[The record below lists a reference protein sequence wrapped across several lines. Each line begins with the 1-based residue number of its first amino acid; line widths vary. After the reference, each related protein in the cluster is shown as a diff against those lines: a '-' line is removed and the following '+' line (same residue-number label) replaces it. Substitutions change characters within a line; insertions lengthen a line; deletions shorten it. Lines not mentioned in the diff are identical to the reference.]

1 MRHVRRAKAPSAQSG
16 RANAP
21 GAASHSC
28 GSRAPGKTPRT
39 RTCTMR
45 IGWVIAAWVIAAWVI
60 AAVST
65 SSAAHAQAVDGEVD
79 ALQLAEALERYANEP
94 RVDDLLEHVDDD
106 DAYDPESVQRL
117 VRRARRGGW
126 LPQVRV
132 GVRRGRTQDL
142 STQTTSTRV
151 STDDDLVLDASLT
164 LRLDRAAYGPD
175 EVSLAREGR
184 ARAEARDARARL
196 VVAAYFERR
205 RLQLERDLLGRR
217 DLGTLLRIEEL
228 GALLDALTSGAFSR
242 LRRRARRAQ
251 AR

>member
-1 MRHVRRAKAPSAQSG
+1 MSTKIRLIAVLACVSA
-16 RANAP
+16 A
-21 GAASHSC
+21 
-28 GSRAPGKTPRT
+28 T
-39 RTCTMR
+39 
-45 IGWVIAAWVIAAWVI
+45 
-60 AAVST
+60 T
-65 SSAAHAQAVDGEVD
+65 SSLTRAQDVD
-79 ALQLAEALERYANEP
+79 ALQLAEALERYATEP
-94 RVDDLLEHVDDD
+94 RVEELLEHVDDD
-106 DAYDPESVQRL
+106 DAYDPESVRRL

-151 STDDDLVLDASLT
+151 STDDDLVLDASMT

-205 RLQLERDLLGRR
+205 RLQLERDLLERR
-217 DLGTLLRIEEL
+217 DLATLLRIEEL
-228 GALLDALTSGAFSR
+228 TALLDALTSGAFSR
-242 LRRRARRAQ
+242 LRRRPRRAG
-251 AR
+251 

>member
-1 MRHVRRAKAPSAQSG
+1 MRNAPSA
-16 RANAP
+16 AW
-21 GAASHSC
+21 
-28 GSRAPGKTPRT
+28 RT
-39 RTCTMR
+39 RAHHAYGTTDAQR
-45 IGWVIAAWVIAAWVI
+45 THTPTGWALVACVIAAASA
-60 AAVST
+60 T
-65 SSAAHAQAVDGEVD
+65 SVASAQTVEEVD

-94 RVDDLLEHVDDD
+94 RVDALLEHVDDD

-126 LPQVRV
+126 LPQVRL

-242 LRRRARRAQ
+242 LRRRTLRAPP
-251 AR
+251 R

>member
-1 MRHVRRAKAPSAQSG
+1 MTNAPSAASRPRRSHAAMTNAPSAASRTRRSHASRTTDAPRTHRRTG
-16 RANAP
+16 RALVAVLIAA
-21 GAASHSC
+21 AAS
-28 GSRAPGKTPRT
+28 G
-39 RTCTMR
+39 
-45 IGWVIAAWVIAAWVI
+45 I
-60 AAVST
+60 
-65 SSAAHAQAVDGEVD
+65 SSVASAQTVDGEVD

-94 RVDDLLEHVDDD
+94 RVEDLLAHVDDD

-164 LRLDRAAYGPD
+164 LRFDRAAYGPD
-175 EVSLAREGR
+175 EVSLAREAR

-217 DLGTLLRIEEL
+217 DLGTSLRIAEL

-242 LRRRARRAQ
+242 LRRRARRVE